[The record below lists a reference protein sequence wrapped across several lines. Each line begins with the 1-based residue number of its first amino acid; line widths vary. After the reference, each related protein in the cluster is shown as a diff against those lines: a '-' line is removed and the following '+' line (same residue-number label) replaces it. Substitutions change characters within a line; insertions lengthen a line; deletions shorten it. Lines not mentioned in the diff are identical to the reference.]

1 MKLSNTTHLPIAVP
15 APATMSSLELVELI
29 NEMREPG
36 QAELAHSDFM
46 KKVVKVLGESNA
58 GNFSGIYKDGRNRDK
73 PCYRLPKREASL
85 MVMSESYKVQAAV
98 YDRMVELES
107 KSLFTLPDFTNPAI
121 AARAWADEVEA
132 KQKALEIISKQQSSI
147 AEKDN
152 LILASNE
159 ASIKAGEIL
168 VREFVKSV
176 DIVDLGEKQ
185 FYQWMKKHKLIM
197 DNRQPYQQYVNR
209 GFFTWKP
216 TEEKHGGKYRYTLRI
231 TPRGRVWLA
240 AKYMSLLDQDFT
252 I

>member
-1 MKLSNTTHLPIAVP
+1 
-15 APATMSSLELVELI
+15 
-29 NEMREPG
+29 
-36 QAELAHSDFM
+36 
-46 KKVVKVLGESNA
+46 
-58 GNFSGIYKDGRNRDK
+58 
-73 PCYRLPKREASL
+73 
-85 MVMSESYKVQAAV
+85 
-98 YDRMVELES
+98 MVELES
-107 KSLFTLPDFTNPAI
+107 KTLFTLPDFTNPAE

-132 KQKALEIISKQQSSI
+132 KQKALEIIGKQQSSI

-216 TEEKHGGKYRYTLRI
+216 TEEKHGGEYRYTLRI
-231 TPRGRVWLA
+231 TPRGKVWLA

-252 I
+252 